1 MHDDLARH
9 AAGLGKA
16 KTIDHVVKAQFEELQ
31 QVFTGDALHV
41 GRLEVVTVELLL
53 QHTVNKLDLL
63 LFLELRAVLGNL
75 LALVAARVA
84 SRLLVAVAHDRRRD
98 IQAPAL
104 LGDRL
109 FIVSHVLSSSLP
121 IPYTRR
127 RFGGRQPLWGI
138 GVTSLIMLTSRPAAC
153 RERMAASRPEPGP
166 LT

>member
-1 MHDDLARH
+1 M
-9 AAGLGKA
+9 
-16 KTIDHVVKAQFEELQ
+16 
-31 QVFTGDALHV
+31 
-41 GRLEVVTVELLL
+41 ELLL

-84 SRLLVAVAHDRRRD
+84 SRLLVAVAHDRRSD